1 MTAHALY
8 QARYRDDRYPA
19 PSYQPVLREAA
30 EPMVESQQADDG
42 FVVDVA
48 GAMRR
53 IAMRSLAVLAMIVVA
68 LFLFF
73 TASVQA
79 GDAVGA
85 TDTHIVGQGETL
97 WEIAAENTAPGGDV
111 RSTVAD
117 IKALNQITTSVISA
131 GQTLTVPAVE

>member
-8 QARYRDDRYPA
+8 QDEPYQAPNYR
-19 PSYQPVLREAA
+19 PVLREAA
-30 EPMVESQQADDG
+30 EPTVTSQHSDDG

-48 GAMRR
+48 GAIRR
-53 IAMRSLAVLAMIVVA
+53 IVTRSMAVLAMIAVA

-73 TASVQA
+73 TATVQA
-79 GDAVGA
+79 GDAVRA
-85 TDTHIVGQGETL
+85 TDAHIVGQGETL

-117 IKALNQITTSVISA
+117 IKNLNDLTTSVISV
-131 GQTLTVPAVE
+131 GQPLAVPKVE